1 MKKIITLFLFVFI
14 FSLNVNAQSKTICV
28 PMISLA
34 SIYNAG
40 VITVDKIQTIK
51 EVKFGCFSDPKL
63 NYEVVSLKLVILPPS
78 MVAIRYE
85 LHQSIFN
92 DLQLDSL
99 SKATADTLI
108 FIEDAKVKTPDGK
121 DVLLLPPYIITVVK

>member
-1 MKKIITLFLFVFI
+1 MKKNLTLCLFVFI
-14 FSLNVNAQSKTICV
+14 FSIIVNAQSKTICV

-78 MVAIRYE
+78 MIAIRYE

-92 DLQLDSL
+92 DLQLESL

-108 FIEDAKVKTPDGK
+108 FIEEAKVKTPDGK